1 MLFYSKFFLVTVII
15 PRIEKT
21 LQYII
26 SELDEMEREE
36 FYRLKKVQDKKKAIK
51 KRNEEIKQR
60 MIEEGKLKPVE
71 EPNSIL
77 DEGDDDI
84 LFQ

>member
-1 MLFYSKFFLVTVII
+1 
-15 PRIEKT
+15 
-21 LQYII
+21 
-26 SELDEMEREE
+26 MEREE

-51 KRNEEIKQR
+51 KKNEEIKQR
-60 MIEEGKLKPVE
+60 LIEEGKFKPND

-77 DEGDDDI
+77 DEGDEDI

>member
-1 MLFYSKFFLVTVII
+1 
-15 PRIEKT
+15 
-21 LQYII
+21 
-26 SELDEMEREE
+26 MEREE

-51 KRNEEIKQR
+51 KRKEEIKEQL
-60 MIEEGKLKPVE
+60 IAEGKLKAAE
-71 EPNSIL
+71 EPSSIL

>member
-1 MLFYSKFFLVTVII
+1 
-15 PRIEKT
+15 
-21 LQYII
+21 
-26 SELDEMEREE
+26 MEREE

-60 MIEEGKLKPVE
+60 LIEEGKLQPVE

>member
-1 MLFYSKFFLVTVII
+1 
-15 PRIEKT
+15 
-21 LQYII
+21 
-26 SELDEMEREE
+26 MEREE

-60 MIEEGKLKPVE
+60 MIEEGKLKLIE
-71 EPNSIL
+71 NEPNSIL

-84 LFQ
+84 LFH